1 MSASGKKAAVC
12 GILLSQIFCIQALA
26 DENTNIPCYQTTVDT
41 ETSNFDE
48 GVWKYKF
55 TSSSKGNV
63 ILEEGK
69 KHTFL
74 VINGGISSEKIVI
87 ENGRAYI
94 GLDGICRELNLSKEE
109 NEDAITVEN
118 SLNRVILDKKSLL
131 LKKSNDSLS
140 IKGRVIDNGIYVPIR
155 EFSGLFHATV
165 TYNKTDMMP
174 LLNPM
179 INVDNREKGVSK
191 EQALRD
197 AKQEMQKYYHE
208 FEPKHTYEDKALMDN
223 MMLQIQKGIDDM
235 QYIGETASFWLLK
248 GPCLLF
254 VDKATGEIYYKTGN
268 GKAGH
273 GSYMETIQDL
283 DGSADELFDYLVISG
298 F

>member
-1 MSASGKKAAVC
+1 MNASPKRAAVC

-26 DENTNIPCYQTTVDT
+26 NENTNIPCYQTIVDT
-41 ETSNFDE
+41 ETSNFEE

-55 TSSSKGNV
+55 TSSSGGNV

-69 KHTFL
+69 KYTFL

-94 GLDGICRELNLSKEE
+94 GLDEICRECNLSREE
-109 NEDAITVEN
+109 TEDAVTVEN
-118 SLNRVILDKKSLL
+118 SMNRVILDKKSLSF
-131 LKKSNDSLS
+131 KKGNESLN
-140 IKGRVIDNGIYVPIR
+140 IKGRGVDNEIYVPIR
-155 EFSGLFHATV
+155 EFSELFHAVV
-165 TYNKTDMMP
+165 TYNETDMMP
-174 LLNPM
+174 LFNPM

-191 EQALRD
+191 EQALRI
-197 AKQEMQKYYHE
+197 AKQKMQENYQK
-208 FEPKHTYEDKALMDN
+208 FEPKHTYEDKALMND
-223 MMLQIQKGIDDM
+223 MMLQIQTGIDDM
-235 QYIGETASFWLLK
+235 QYIGETASFWIAK

-254 VDKATGEIYYKTGN
+254 VDKSTGDIYYKTGN

-273 GSYMETIQDL
+273 GSYVETVQNL
-283 DGSADELFDYLVISG
+283 DGSADELFEYILING